1 MKKNDILNFLSFT
14 FKLIVLYFLVSFGLV
29 LLLTPAYFL
38 FYKLGLINFIN
49 DLLGIGGG
57 LWAKIKIFPEQ
68 HIQVV
73 IFSSI
78 VGIAIIITVLMLSV
92 IINVW
97 IERKLSAK
105 IQGRMGPTLVN
116 IPFLLDKGSRNI
128 WLGGLL
134 QPIADVVKLIQKEIM
149 IPEGSYP
156 FLYILSPIL
165 AFVTVVVA
173 FGMFPFSNN
182 YILLNDLDIGLL
194 FIFAV
199 SSYMVLSLVIAAW
212 ASNNKYSLLGGL
224 RTVAQML
231 SYEIPLLLSF
241 FSVMVFTGSFK
252 VVDIV
257 NFQNQY
263 FWLVF
268 YQPLMFIIFLW
279 SMVAENNRAPFD
291 LPEAESELVAGF
303 ATEYSGMAFAL
314 FYLAE
319 YGYLFFNSAI
329 ISTIFL
335 GGYTL
340 IPHSVLN
347 LLTPILD
354 SLNLTGLILAIND
367 NFIWLILKTF
377 LVVSL
382 IMFFRWTYPRIRIDH
397 LMDLAWKAF
406 IPISLASLMI
416 SSLDVLLFK
425 NNIFI
430 PVFSW
435 ILFFIVIYLAS
446 LRNIKISKKYNNVPS
461 YIRG

>member
-1 MKKNDILNFLSFT
+1 MKSDVLRFASFT
-14 FKLIVLYFLVSFGLV
+14 IKLIFFYFVIAFA
-29 LLLTPAYFL
+29 LLFL
-38 FYKLGLINFIN
+38 FLPLYILLDKAGVLGIVNG
-49 DLLGIGGG
+49 LLGVDPTFWKTWGTPVWMIATSIIGT
-57 LWAKIKIFPEQ
+57 L
-68 HIQVV
+68 
-73 IFSSI
+73 
-78 VGIAIIITVLMLSV
+78 IIITVLMLSV

-97 IERKLSAK
+97 LERKLSAK

-116 IPFLLDKGSRNI
+116 VPFLLKPGSKNI
-128 WLGGLL
+128 WLGGLI
-134 QPIADVVKLIQKEIM
+134 QPIADVLKLIQKEVM
-149 IPEGSYP
+149 IPQGAYP
-156 FLYILSPIL
+156 FLFILSPIL
-165 AFVTVVVA
+165 AFSTVVIA

-182 YILLNDLDIGLL
+182 YILLNQLDVGLL

-241 FSVMVFTGSFK
+241 LSVMVFTGSFK
-252 VVDIV
+252 IIDIV
-257 NFQNQY
+257 NFQNTY
-263 FWLVF
+263 LWLIF

-303 ATEYSGMAFAL
+303 ATEYSSMAFAL

-329 ISTIFL
+329 IATIFL
-335 GGYTL
+335 GGYSL

-347 LLTPILD
+347 LIAPVLQNWGIY
-354 SLNLTGLILAIND
+354 NYILAVND
-367 NFIWLILKTF
+367 NFIWIILKAF
-377 LVVSL
+377 IIVGL

-406 IPISLASLMI
+406 IPITLVHILIASV
-416 SSLDVLLFK
+416 DVLLFK
-425 NNIFI
+425 NQNFFF
-430 PVFSW
+430 PVFCW
-435 ILFFIVIYLAS
+435 IIFAVVIYLAS
-446 LRNIKISKKYNNVPS
+446 MRNIKLSSKYRNIPR
-461 YIRG
+461 YT

>member
-1 MKKNDILNFLSFT
+1 MKKDAFNFLIFT
-14 FKLIVLYFLVSFGLV
+14 SKLIFLYFLISFLV
-29 LLLTPAYFL
+29 IIFILPVYIIAD
-38 FYKLGLINFIN
+38 KLGLLAFIN
-49 DLLGIGGG
+49 NFLGINGGFWIG
-57 LWAKIKIFPEQ
+57 FGKIGELLASA
-68 HIQVV
+68 V
-73 IFSSI
+73 I
-78 VGIAIIITVLMLSV
+78 GITLIITVLMVSV

-116 IPFLLDKGSRNI
+116 IPFLLKLGSKNI

-149 IPEGSYP
+149 IPQGSYP
-156 FLYILSPIL
+156 FLFILSPVL
-165 AFVTVVVA
+165 AFVTVVIA

-182 YILLNDLDIGLL
+182 YILLGNLDVGLL

-212 ASNNKYSLLGGL
+212 TSNNKYSLIGGL
-224 RTVAQML
+224 RTVSQML

-241 FSVMVFTGSFK
+241 LSLIVFTGSFK
-252 VVDIV
+252 IVDIV
-257 NFQNQY
+257 NFQNSY
-263 FWLVF
+263 FWLIF
-268 YQPLMFIIFLW
+268 YQPLIFLIFLW

-329 ISTIFL
+329 ISVLFL
-335 GGYTL
+335 GGYSL
-340 IPHSVLN
+340 LPHSLIN
-347 LLTPILD
+347 SLSPLLQFLGIYEY
-354 SLNLTGLILAIND
+354 IMAVND
-367 NFIWLILKTF
+367 NFIWIILKSF
-377 LVVSL
+377 LVVGL

-406 IPISLASLMI
+406 IPITLLHIIIASV
-416 SSLDVLLFK
+416 DVLLFK
-425 NNIFI
+425 GQQFFI

-435 ILFFIVIYLAS
+435 LLFIIVLYLAS
-446 LRNIKISKKYNNVPS
+446 LRNIKLSSVKYKNLPN
-461 YIRG
+461 IG

>member
-1 MKKNDILNFLSFT
+1 MFF
-14 FKLIVLYFLVSFGLV
+14 YFLIGFGLIALILPV
-29 LLLTPAYFL
+29 YFIL
-38 FYKLGLINFIN
+38 YKVGIIGIVN
-49 DLLGIGGG
+49 DLLGINGG
-57 LWAKIKIFPEQ
+57 LWTRIDLIPSK
-68 HIQVV
+68 QVQWI

-78 VGIAIIITVLMLSV
+78 VGIGIIITLLMLSV

-97 IERKLSAK
+97 LERKLSAK
-105 IQGRMGPTLVN
+105 IQGRMGPTLIN
-116 IPFLLDKGSRNI
+116 IPFLLDAGSKNI

-156 FLYILSPIL
+156 FLYLLSPIL
-165 AFVTVVVA
+165 AFTTTVVV
-173 FGMFPFSNN
+173 FGMFPFSEN
-182 YILLNDLDIGLL
+182 YVLLNELDVGLL

-241 FSVMVFTGSFK
+241 FSVMIFTGSFK

-263 FWLVF
+263 FWLIF

-303 ATEYSGMAFAL
+303 VTEYSSMAFAL

-329 ISTIFL
+329 IATIFL
-335 GGYTL
+335 GGYSL
-340 IPHSVLN
+340 IPHSLLN

-354 SLNLTGLILAIND
+354 AWNLKDLKELVFAVND
-367 NFIWLILKTF
+367 NFIWLVLKTF
-377 LVVSL
+377 VVVGL
-382 IMFFRWTYPRIRIDH
+382 IMFFRWTYPRIRVDH

-406 IPISLASLMI
+406 IPVSLLSLMI
-416 SSLDVLLFK
+416 SAIDVLLFK
-425 NNIFI
+425 GNVFI

-435 ILFFIVIYLAS
+435 ILFFVVIYLAS
-446 LRNIKISKKYNNVPS
+446 LRNIKLSKKYINVPS
-461 YIRG
+461 YGR